1 MITPKLTGS
10 ILPGITRDS
19 VIHIAK
25 EKLGLDVEERR
36 ISIDEAMAAEE
47 VFCAGTAAIISP
59 IGSIKYNNKEHLFSN
74 GDVGPI
80 TRELYD
86 ILTGIQYGNDKDPFD
101 WIIEL

>member
-1 MITPKLTGS
+1 M
-10 ILPGITRDS
+10 
-19 VIHIAK
+19 HIAK

-36 ISIDEAMAAEE
+36 ISIDEVMTAEE

-59 IGSIKYNNKEHLFSN
+59 IGYNHKEHIFSN

-86 ILTGIQYGNDKDPFD
+86 ILTGIQYGNDRDPFG
-101 WIIEL
+101 WILEL